1 MNKFMS
7 NLKIKTSPDFE
18 AKLSNYPVNI
28 QGDLKAMR
36 NLVLETAR
44 EIPVIDHI
52 EETLKWGEP
61 SFITKHG
68 STLRMD
74 WKEKTPDQYQMY
86 FKCTI
91 KLVETFK
98 QVFGNQFEYQTT
110 RAIVFQLD
118 QEVPTRE
125 LKKCIK
131 ATLMY
136 HKVKNAID
144 LGIEKV

>member
-61 SFITKHG
+61 SYLVKKG
-68 STLRMD
+68 STIRID
-74 WKEKTPDQYQMY
+74 WKTKTPHQYAMY
-86 FKCTI
+86 FKCTS

-98 QVFGNQFEYQTT
+98 EIYGDVFRYENN
-110 RAIVFQLD
+110 RAILFNMED
-118 QEVPTRE
+118 KIPEME
-125 LKKCIK
+125 LKTCIEL
-131 ATLMY
+131 ALTY
-136 HKVKNAID
+136 HLVKSKPR
-144 LGIEKV
+144 LGK